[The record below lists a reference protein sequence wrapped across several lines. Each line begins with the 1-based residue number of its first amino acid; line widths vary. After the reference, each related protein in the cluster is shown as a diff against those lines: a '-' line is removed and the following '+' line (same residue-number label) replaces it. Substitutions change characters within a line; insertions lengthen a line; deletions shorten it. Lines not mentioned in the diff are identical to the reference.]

1 MTFKEVIRYLR
12 SLPPFIPRKTVD
24 GRPLFDLVA
33 VRELAVRLGD
43 PQNKL
48 KCVHIAGT
56 NGKGSVA
63 EFLSEIL
70 VKSGYRVGT
79 FTSPY
84 LTDIREQTK
93 INGEIISED
102 DFSDIL
108 SRVIKESEIQIK
120 DGFPAPSEF
129 EMDVVA
135 SFLYF
140 LKGGCDVCVIET
152 GLGGKY
158 DASNIIENPLL
169 CIFTEISMDHMTVL
183 GDTLS
188 KIAEVKSGIIKNC
201 SLCVSS
207 HQEENVLKVLQSK
220 VRETGSEL
228 RIADGPTD
236 VSADPDGTCF
246 KCVFDGKA
254 ERFKTNVTG
263 IYQAENAS
271 LAVTASQI
279 LKSKGFC
286 KISVESVK
294 SGILSVKRPGR
305 FEILSRNPMVIA
317 DGAHN
322 RSGVEALADSLKE
335 IFPERYSDGKG
346 FVFVIGLLEDKE
358 YDEMLKPVLPHVFK
372 AYTVTP
378 GNVRAMSAL
387 KLDSILKKSGVR
399 SEAAQSVKRAV
410 KKAMD
415 FGAEY
420 DLPVVIF
427 GSLYY
432 MGEVREI
439 FH

>member
-1 MTFKEVIRYLR
+1 M
-12 SLPPFIPRKTVD
+12 
-24 GRPLFDLVA
+24 
-33 VRELAVRLGD
+33 
-43 PQNKL
+43 
-48 KCVHIAGT
+48 
-56 NGKGSVA
+56 
-63 EFLSEIL
+63 
-70 VKSGYRVGT
+70 
-79 FTSPY
+79 
-84 LTDIREQTK
+84 
-93 INGEIISED
+93 
-102 DFSDIL
+102 
-108 SRVIKESEIQIK
+108 
-120 DGFPAPSEF
+120 
-129 EMDVVA
+129 
-135 SFLYF
+135 
-140 LKGGCDVCVIET
+140 
-152 GLGGKY
+152 
-158 DASNIIENPLL
+158 
-169 CIFTEISMDHMTVL
+169 
-183 GDTLS
+183 
-188 KIAEVKSGIIKNC
+188 
-201 SLCVSS
+201 
-207 HQEENVLKVLQSK
+207 
-220 VRETGSEL
+220 
-228 RIADGPTD
+228 
-236 VSADPDGTCF
+236 SADQDGTCF

-279 LKSKGFC
+279 LKRKGFC

-399 SEAAQSVKRAV
+399 SEAAQSVKLAV